1 MFLKKHK
8 VLIFVF
14 SEEKH
19 IKGSSLKTR
28 PFYRNNTN
36 NLIINTLKKK
46 QFLLNDILYGY
57 KLTPFKKYS
66 KSVKLQQVFVSFCF
80 VKEC

>member
-36 NLIINTLKKK
+36 NPIINTFLEKKTI
-46 QFLLNDILYGY
+46 FIERHTLW
-57 KLTPFKKYS
+57 
-66 KSVKLQQVFVSFCF
+66 LQINTF
-80 VKEC
+80 